1 MTARRDWGRKTVDLR
16 IPVTAGQKELIYA
29 ALAGDEFARWPRE
42 VLMRAA
48 AERQRDSPAA
58 NREWRGES
66 GEEKGGRRAGRRQPP
81 DRG

>member
-1 MTARRDWGRKTVDLR
+1 MAAKMGNFGYKNGMPKKPGRPRKKLADRKTVDLR

-29 ALAGDEFARWPRE
+29 ALAGDEFARWARE

-58 NREWRGES
+58 NRE
-66 GEEKGGRRAGRRQPP
+66 
-81 DRG
+81 